1 MSTKTEIIGIEGILS
16 PVVFAAPSAI
26 TTRDE
31 LLLASKVV
39 LTVTDHASAEQ
50 AVDILRQLK
59 EFSDKVEDGRK
70 EVKAPVDLVV
80 KQIQDTA
87 RTLTQTIEVERG
99 RIDRMLGDWNR
110 QQQEIAQRQ
119 RDAALAEEQ
128 RLIDEANQKL
138 ADAAKAG
145 ASDKKLDKIEQKAF
159 EQIAVAKANVAAAV
173 APKFAGIATRGVWE
187 YEVTDF
193 PALYAAHPTAVKM
206 EPVDAIVKAL
216 LKQTKGV
223 LPGVT
228 ASFVNRTSVR

>member
-1 MSTKTEIIGIEGILS
+1 MSNKIEIIGIEGILS

-39 LTVTDHASAEQ
+39 LTVTDASSAEQ

-99 RIDRMLGDWNR
+99 RLGQMVGDWNR
-110 QQQEIAQRQ
+110 QQQEKAQRE

-145 ASDKKLDKIEQKAF
+145 ASEKKLDKIEQKAF

-173 APKFAGIATRGVWE
+173 APKFAGVSTRTRWE

-193 PALYAAHPTAVKM
+193 AALYAAHPTAVKM
-206 EPVDAIVKAL
+206 EAVDAIMQAL

-228 ASFVNRTSVR
+228 ARSVNKGLVR